1 MKTNIFVN
9 LPVKDLEKSI
19 SFFKAMGY
27 TFNEQFT
34 DETAACMVVSDT
46 IYAMLLTHAKFS
58 EFTSKPIADATK
70 TTEVLTAFS
79 MESKE
84 AVDAICEKAIAA
96 GGSIAK
102 EPYDYGFMY
111 GRSINDPD
119 GHIWE
124 YFWMDPQY
132 VPQRN
137 PEPAI
142 SSN

>member
-1 MKTNIFVN
+1 
-9 LPVKDLEKSI
+9 
-19 SFFKAMGY
+19 
-27 TFNEQFT
+27 
-34 DETAACMVVSDT
+34 MVVSDT

-132 VPQRN
+132 VPQSN
-137 PEPAI
+137 TETAI